1 MALASGS
8 RILFGVTTFNRLD
21 IVALAARSLSHAAG
35 VADAAILVID
45 DASTDYDLDALRP
58 LFPPHAKFIR
68 RPVNSGRADYAAHEL
83 LRVFREERVE
93 DILVCLDSDLL
104 VAEDV
109 IATLQAAFPRTDGLL
124 SLLNAP
130 SHPGTLRNGLLV
142 KRSVGFAGTAWSRD
156 VVAEVLEHVQPSPRY
171 DWDICEHLVATG
183 REIFCLPDSAV
194 QHLGFAQGQNS
205 HFLRA
210 DYGLSFTDT
219 NWWNVS
225 AIQET
230 LLFGVRQEFRNVM
243 AHAMGAA
250 EMRGFHALLE
260 RQQVDTA
267 LAALAEPPPLPAA
280 VKKQLSA
287 QTNVA
292 KEREAAEHAILAGL
306 ARPGWIC
313 LDVAQDAG
321 QVALLLSRCVG
332 PGGQVHAFG
341 STPMARGKLR
351 AQAEMLGLGN
361 LAMPE
366 ALVANRVGSVQQ
378 PDTSAG
384 EDGPAVPTP
393 VVTLDG
399 YVAAQGIT
407 KVHLLRLGIP
417 GQAGA
422 ALEGAYNLISQQ
434 KPYIVLD
441 VSHTAGEDPAPVK
454 KLLNRL
460 RMAGYTLCGIR
471 RNPWPHVRLLEAPDY
486 AHSFHHSLFC
496 YHGPRN
502 DAHV

>member
-1 MALASGS
+1 VALASGS

-58 LFPPHAKFIR
+58 LFPPHAEFIR

-83 LRVFREERVE
+83 LRVFREERTE
-93 DILVCLDSDLL
+93 DVLVCLDSDLL

-130 SHPGTLRNGLLV
+130 SHPGTLRDGLLV

-156 VVAEVLEHVQPSPRY
+156 VVADVLGHVKPSPRY
-171 DWDICEHLVATG
+171 DWDISEHLVATG

-243 AHAMGAA
+243 AHAMAAA

-267 LAALAEPPPLPAA
+267 MAALAEPPPLPAA
-280 VKKQLSA
+280 VKKQLST
-287 QTNVA
+287 QTNAA

-306 ARPGWIC
+306 ARPGWVC

-351 AQAEMLGLGN
+351 TQAEMLGLGN
-361 LAMPE
+361 LTMPE
-366 ALVANRVGSVQQ
+366 ALVANRVGSLQQ
-378 PDTSAG
+378 LDASAG
-384 EDGPAVPTP
+384 EDGPATPTP

-399 YVAAQGIT
+399 YVAAQGIA

-441 VSHTAGEDPAPVK
+441 VAHAAGEDPAPVK

-486 AHSFHHSLFC
+486 DRSFHHSLFC

>member
-1 MALASGS
+1 MGGS
-8 RILFGVTTFNRLD
+8 
-21 IVALAARSLSHAAG
+21 S
-35 VADAAILVID
+35 ILVID
-45 DASTDYDLDALRP
+45 DASTEYDIEALRP
-58 LFPPHAKFIR
+58 LFPPHAEFIR

-83 LRVFREERVE
+83 MRVFREERTE

-104 VAEDV
+104 VAEDI
-109 IATLQAAFPRTDGLL
+109 IATLQDAFPRTDGLL

-130 SHPGTLRNGLLV
+130 SHPGTLRDGLLV
-142 KRSVGFAGTAWSRD
+142 KRSVGFAGTAWSRA
-156 VVAEVLEHVQPSPRY
+156 VVAEVLEHVKPSPRY
-171 DWDICEHLVATG
+171 DWDICEHLVAQG
-183 REIFCLPDSAV
+183 REIFCLPHSAV

-210 DYGLSFTDT
+210 DYGLGFTDT
-219 NWWNVS
+219 NWWNIS

-243 AHAMGAA
+243 AHAMAGA

-267 LAALAEPPPLPAA
+267 LAALAGPPPLPPA
-280 VKKQLSA
+280 VQKQLATQLSA
-287 QTNVA
+287 A
-292 KEREAAEHAILAGL
+292 RERETAENAILAGL
-306 ARPGWIC
+306 ARPGWVC

-321 QVALLLSRCVG
+321 QVALMLSRCVG
-332 PGGQVHAFG
+332 PTGQVHAFG
-341 STPMARGKLR
+341 STPMARAKLR
-351 AQAEMLGLGN
+351 TQAEMLGIGN
-361 LAMPE
+361 LTMPD
-366 ALVANRVGSVQQ
+366 ALVANRVGSLQQ
-378 PDTSAG
+378 ADTAAG
-384 EDGPAVPTP
+384 EDAPPAPTP

-399 YVAAQGIT
+399 YVAANGIA

-417 GQAGA
+417 GQTGA

-441 VSHTAGEDPAPVK
+441 VAHTAGEDPAPVK

-486 AHSFHHSLFC
+486 ERSFNHSLFC